1 MRTGH
6 KQAPSAGHSAYACQ
20 AASSKY
26 CKPTVPATGVH
37 RVPPCHVLCG
47 SAELNSTTCS
57 RAGHGGLIPGGP
69 LSDCIR
75 GGVDTIQSGNPAS
88 QHPALSP

>member
-6 KQAPSAGHSAYACQ
+6 KQAPAGHSTYACQ

-37 RVPPCHVLCG
+37 WVPPYHVWCG

-57 RAGHGGLIPGGP
+57 RAGHGGAYPWRP
-69 LSDCIR
+69 MADSIR